1 MNKVDC
7 SMRIKQ
13 ALEIRNLKQIEL
25 SEKSGVKPSALNQYI
40 SGKIVPRQKALSAL
54 ALALNVSETWLMGYN
69 VPIERNQQD
78 DRFLSLNSKGRKQYE
93 NFLNEATMYF
103 NDEKISLEDKEKIF
117 QSLQDVFFEVKL
129 LNKREK
135 SRR

>member
-7 SMRIKQ
+7 STRIRQ

-135 SRR
+135 K

>member
-1 MNKVDC
+1 MKIVE
-7 SMRIKQ
+7 SFSERLKQ
-13 ALEIRNLKQIEL
+13 ALELRDLKPTKLSELSNINKSTISQYIQGVYQPKRARIEL
-25 SEKSGVKPSALNQYI
+25 FA
-40 SGKIVPRQKALSAL
+40 KI
-54 ALALNVSETWLMGYN
+54 LNVNEAWLIGYD

-78 DRFLSLNSKGRKQYE
+78 DRFLSLNSKGKKQYE

-135 SRR
+135 K

>member
-7 SMRIKQ
+7 STRIRR

-78 DRFLSLNSKGRKQYE
+78 DRFLSLNSKGKKQYE

-135 SRR
+135 K

>member
-135 SRR
+135 K

>member
-7 SMRIKQ
+7 STRIRQ

-78 DRFLSLNSKGRKQYE
+78 DRFLSLNSKGKKQYE
-93 NFLNEATMYF
+93 SFLNEATMYF

-135 SRR
+135 K